1 MSKQNRREF
10 LKNASPLL
18 AFPWLSTKSIFTSSP
33 DTILYNANV
42 ITVNPNKPKAQAI
55 AISGERV
62 VAIGENNQ
70 ILKLANSTTRKIDI
84 AGKTVVPGFI
94 DAHSHPA
101 SSGLSHLRNVD
112 IDLRSIEEI
121 KKAIHERSK
130 STPPG
135 EWILGFKYDDTK
147 IKEGRLINKN
157 DLDEAAPNHPV
168 RIKHRGGHSNY
179 VNSMALKLMGYNKNT
194 PDPPGGKIGR
204 ESKNGNLTG
213 QLLETAAH
221 PLSKLIPDTFTE
233 KDYQEGVRLITEM
246 MTKSG
251 VTSVTEA
258 YGSSTFLKAYQDAYK
273 ADELS
278 MRIYSMISYREIDKF
293 IDAGIKTGFG
303 DNWLRIGG
311 MKITIDGSIS
321 ERTARLSKPY
331 IGRPNDYG
339 ILVMEEEEVY
349 KYAHKAHSNG
359 WQIGVHANG
368 DVGIDKTL
376 NIYERLQRENPRLD
390 PRFRLE
396 HCTVINDD
404 LVRRIK
410 NLNAIP
416 NPFSTYVYFHGEKMK
431 QYGKERLENMF
442 AVRSFLDAGINVTQT
457 SDYPPG
463 PFEPMMAIQSSVTR
477 TDING
482 DVWGPSQKIT
492 VDEAIKVGTI
502 NGAYASYEE
511 SIKGSLENGKLAD
524 LVVLDKDP
532 RKVDPMEIVDIPIE
546 RTMVGGKWKYE
557 S

>member
-42 ITVNPNKPKAQAI
+42 ITVNPNKPTAQAI
-55 AISGERV
+55 AILGERV

>member
-42 ITVNPNKPKAQAI
+42 ITVNPNKPTAQAI
-55 AISGERV
+55 AILGERV

-532 RKVDPMEIVDIPIE
+532 RKVDPMEIVNIPIE